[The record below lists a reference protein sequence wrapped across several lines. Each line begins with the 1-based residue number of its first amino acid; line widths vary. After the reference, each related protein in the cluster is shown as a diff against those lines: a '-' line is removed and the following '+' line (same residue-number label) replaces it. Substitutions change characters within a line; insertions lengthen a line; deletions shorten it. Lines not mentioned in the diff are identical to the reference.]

1 MNKIR
6 ITFLQQIFLMQKGD
20 FLIYKSC
27 QTDDDFGISCVRLR
41 LGRLPY
47 FSYNMGRQLR
57 TCDNRKVW
65 FAIKHAV
72 FILKYDLQKSQ
83 VNQGGWKD
91 MKETYYQIKEAAAK
105 VGVESHVLRYWEEEL
120 KMDIHRNEMGHRYYT
135 EKDIEVLSK
144 VRDLKEK
151 GLQLKAIRN
160 YLEMRRKQITE
171 KQVKKDNQIAAV
183 AMSETDKEQENET
196 AKNEMIPVHQRALTN
211 EEKMEQFQQIMNR
224 ILSNAIR
231 ENNELI
237 GKTAGEHAANAVVTQ
252 FQGMTKEQEQRAEER
267 YRKLDQTLREIQQ
280 ARLEAAAANMRPV
293 DKRRQKRLKRK
304 SNQQNH
310 ASGEKET
317 VTEVETKTETIS

>member
-1 MNKIR
+1 
-6 ITFLQQIFLMQKGD
+6 
-20 FLIYKSC
+20 
-27 QTDDDFGISCVRLR
+27 
-41 LGRLPY
+41 
-47 FSYNMGRQLR
+47 
-57 TCDNRKVW
+57 
-65 FAIKHAV
+65 
-72 FILKYDLQKSQ
+72 
-83 VNQGGWKD
+83 

-183 AMSETDKEQENET
+183 AMSETDKKQE
-196 AKNEMIPVHQRALTN
+196 NEMIPVHQRALTN

-224 ILSNAIR
+224 ILSNAIQ

-304 SNQQNH
+304 TNQQNH
-310 ASGEKET
+310 ASAEKET
-317 VTEVETKTETIS
+317 TTETVS